1 MSKSNKLILDCPSP
15 ELVQVLLGHLDA
27 THTSMKFDIGSDAYC
42 DGVSMEDMCDQYFDI
57 KFSVEFASDSGDRQ
71 MSDSGDKLDVL
82 KSLMRLSDKKAFPFR
97 G

>member
-1 MSKSNKLILDCPSP
+1 MSNKLTLDCPSP
-15 ELVQVLLGHLDA
+15 ELVQVLLEYIDA
-27 THTSMKFDIGSDAYC
+27 THSSMKFDCGSEVSCC

-71 MSDSGDKLDVL
+71 MSDAGDKLDVL
-82 KSLMRLSDKKAFPFR
+82 NTLVRLSDKKAFPFR